1 MEESEIGI
9 RQAHAAATPSLSGVG
24 RQSLNEDPSCVL
36 AEQLAMDDCMRG
48 FEVVQEISET
58 EMVIT
63 SCGAMLPG
71 TPDGGFTDSHGLLR
85 LVQVVRVPLLPGMD
99 VDEVSETLYDTVLAK
114 IVKSQTWMRQTGI
127 LPHDFVIF
135 CWLPPVG
142 AYEVCIEQSD
152 ELLWTGA
159 LLANVRSGGWPFSLR
174 IQVPDDPSGVF
185 PTFFARGST
194 TRERKHY
201 FSGLCYSLNPTDF
214 EADEDDE
221 FCEWHFFDQEFDD
234 DTIVDE
240 AVVEDVSSNLQAL
253 IALAIQTIEHAGE
266 VQNHANVDACSMDLL
281 LVASNEDGSKAFQFL
296 KALSLHSGPI
306 PDRYDARAKRRGA
319 GGEAAHASPLLE
331 GLQWLE
337 LTSAYIGPRS
347 CPLPC
352 GDRGPKG
359 LPLQVP
365 FMKKVIE
372 PLLSDRIGCA
382 GYTKVSATF
391 DPSLAKI
398 SSANNTKTTTG
409 LTEWCIPQLE
419 DVTLWQSDPGKSLSA
434 SRNDWHLSL
443 TLKAELLCF
452 ICAA

>member
-24 RQSLNEDPSCVL
+24 RQSLNEDPSNVL
-36 AEQLAMDDCMRG
+36 AEQLAMDACMQG
-48 FEVVQEISET
+48 FEVVQEMSET

-99 VDEVSETLYDTVLAK
+99 ADEVSATLYDTVLAK

-152 ELLWTGA
+152 ELLWTEA

-174 IQVPDDPSGVF
+174 IQVPDDPAGVF
-185 PTFFARGST
+185 PTLFARNT
-194 TRERKHY
+194 TREKKCY
-201 FSGLCYSLNPTDF
+201 FSGLCYSLDPTDF
-214 EADEDDE
+214 EADEDGE
-221 FCEWHFFDQEFDD
+221 VCEWHIFDQEFDD
-234 DTIVDE
+234 DIVDE
-240 AVVEDVSSNLQAL
+240 AFVEDVSNNLQAL
-253 IALAIQTIEHAGE
+253 IALAIRTIEQKGEAQHHA
-266 VQNHANVDACSMDLL
+266 HVDSCSVDFLL
-281 LVASNEDGSKAFQFL
+281 AAGDEDGCKAFQFL
-296 KALSLHSGPI
+296 KALCVHSDPI
-306 PDRYDARAKRRGA
+306 PDRYDARAKRRRVGRM
-319 GGEAAHASPLLE
+319 AAHASPLIE

-337 LTSAYIGPRS
+337 LTSAYIAPSS

-365 FMKKVIE
+365 FMQKVIE
-372 PLLSDRIGCA
+372 PFIAAPIDLIRS
-382 GYTKVSATF
+382 TKVSVTF
-391 DPSLAKI
+391 DPPRDQI
-398 SSANNTKTTTG
+398 SSPHIAKPITG
-409 LTEWCIPQLE
+409 LTAWCSQQLE
-419 DVTLWQSDPGKSLSA
+419 DIMLWQSDLGKRLSA
-434 SRNDWHLSL
+434 SRKYSHLGL
-443 TLKAELLCF
+443 TLKAMLLCCS
-452 ICAA
+452 CAA